1 MAGKKRS
8 NQPGKPSKKRDDRPR
23 GRRGKSN
30 SGKNNR
36 SSDKQKSS
44 QKSGDTFE
52 VKLKAMANGG
62 FALGNNDRR
71 MTFVPYTIPGETVR
85 VKIVNKQKSVDFA
98 EGVELIQASGDRVF
112 PKCPHFGPG
121 KCWSCQWQHIDY
133 NAQLLLKQDVLA
145 DQLYR
150 LGKFEDLVVERA
162 LKPVIPSPQQW
173 AYASNVT
180 MIRDKTGT
188 FGYYRV
194 DGRSIQPIT
203 DCHVMHP
210 KLQELF
216 TMIDIDFTDVKR
228 MQLWVGSDDA
238 TMIVLEMTSEDAPQL
253 MADFPTSVNI
263 VLPDNEPVNLV
274 GESVVLYEVAERLFR
289 MTVGGSFRANV
300 PQIQNLIGT
309 IINMLN
315 LSERDSV
322 LDLYAGVGIFSA
334 FLAPRAGLVTLVESY
349 PPTATDAEENLKDF
363 DNVDIIEGS
372 VENVLESLI
381 DAGEIYE
388 AAVLD
393 PPRNGLSNDVIES
406 IVKLNIPRL
415 VYISSDPATLSRDAK
430 SLVKEGY
437 ELVRI
442 QPIDFAP
449 QTYYLETVALLVKE
463 K

>member
-1 MAGKKRS
+1 MARKKRS
-8 NQPGKPSKKRDDRPR
+8 NQPGKPGKKRDDRPR
-23 GRRGKSN
+23 GRHGKGNSKNKRSN
-30 SGKNNR
+30 NKE
-36 SSDKQKSS
+36 KSS
-44 QKSGDTFE
+44 RDSGDTFE

-62 FALGNNDRR
+62 FALGSNNRR
-71 MTFVPYTIPGETVR
+71 TTFVPYTIPGETVR
-85 VKIVNKQKSVDFA
+85 VKVVNQQKSVDFA
-98 EGVELIQASGDRVF
+98 EGVELIQASGDRVY
-112 PKCPHFGPG
+112 PQCPHFGPG

-133 NAQLLLKQDVLA
+133 EAQLLLKQDVLA

-173 AYASNVT
+173 AYNYNMT
-180 MIRDKTGT
+180 LIRDKTGN

-203 DCHVMHP
+203 DCHLMHP
-210 KLQELF
+210 ELQQLF

-263 VLPDNEPVNLV
+263 ILPDNEPVNLV
-274 GESVVLYEVAERLFR
+274 GESIVLYEVAERLFR
-289 MTVGGSFRANV
+289 VTVGGSFRANV
-300 PQIQNLIGT
+300 AQIQNLIGT
-309 IINMLN
+309 ILDMLE
-315 LSERDSV
+315 LSDRDSV

-381 DAGEIYE
+381 EAGEIYE

-393 PPRNGLSNDVIES
+393 PPRRGLSEDVIDS
-406 IVKLNIPRL
+406 IIKLNIPKL
-415 VYISSDPATLSRDAK
+415 VYISSDPASLSRDARLLAK
-430 SLVKEGY
+430 QGY
-437 ELVRI
+437 ELQRI

-449 QTYYLETVALLVKE
+449 QTYYLETVAFLVKE